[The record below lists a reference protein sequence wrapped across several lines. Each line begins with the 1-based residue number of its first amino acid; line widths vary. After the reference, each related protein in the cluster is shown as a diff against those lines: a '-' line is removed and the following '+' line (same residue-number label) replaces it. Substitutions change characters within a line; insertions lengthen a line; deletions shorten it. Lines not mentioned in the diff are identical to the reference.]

1 MKVIDFNT
9 ISKLGVNPL
18 QCVKW
23 VEYILKNKYSCEL
36 PPKISLHMGNNTFM
50 NTMPS
55 YIPMVQR
62 HGVKIVSRYPER
74 VPSLISEI
82 MLYDT
87 NNGLPLALMDGT
99 WITAMRTGAV
109 AALTIKTLQRKD
121 AQQYAFMGL
130 GNTARSTLLCLAEL
144 LKGADINIKL
154 LAYKGQEELFK
165 QRFASYPNLHFEVCQ
180 NEEAF
185 VTDSD
190 VVVSCITAA
199 DYLIAPDKCY
209 KKGVLVVPVH
219 TRGFQ
224 NCDLFFDKVF
234 ADDTGHVKDFKYF
247 KQFKQFDEFSQVL
260 IGNNPGRESD
270 EERILAYNIG
280 ISLHDIYFA
289 SQIYDLSA
297 SKAKELI
304 LENETQKFWL

>member
-1 MKVIDFNT
+1 M
-9 ISKLGVNPL
+9 
-18 QCVKW
+18 
-23 VEYILKNKYSCEL
+23 
-36 PPKISLHMGNNTFM
+36 
-50 NTMPS
+50 
-55 YIPMVQR
+55 
-62 HGVKIVSRYPER
+62 
-74 VPSLISEI
+74 
-82 MLYDT
+82 
-87 NNGLPLALMDGT
+87 
-99 WITAMRTGAV
+99 
-109 AALTIKTLQRKD
+109 
-121 AQQYAFMGL
+121 
-130 GNTARSTLLCLAEL
+130 
-144 LKGADINIKL
+144 
-154 LAYKGQEELFK
+154 FK

-297 SKAKELI
+297 SKANELI

>member
-36 PPKISLHMGNNTFM
+36 PPKISLHMGNNIFM

-130 GNTARSTLLCLAEL
+130 GNTARSTLLCLANF
-144 LKGADINIKL
+144 KMKVGIGGKS
-154 LAYKGQEELFK
+154 LFK
-165 QRFASYPNLHFEVCQ
+165 QFFLT
-180 NEEAF
+180 F
-185 VTDSD
+185 VSKKFD
-190 VVVSCITAA
+190 VYIC
-199 DYLIAPDKCY
+199 P
-209 KKGVLVVPVH
+209 
-219 TRGFQ
+219 
-224 NCDLFFDKVF
+224 
-234 ADDTGHVKDFKYF
+234 F
-247 KQFKQFDEFSQVL
+247 KQLCQTE
-260 IGNNPGRESD
+260 
-270 EERILAYNIG
+270 
-280 ISLHDIYFA
+280 
-289 SQIYDLSA
+289 
-297 SKAKELI
+297 
-304 LENETQKFWL
+304 